1 MIPDEAVRAQARRL
15 RGQIQQHNYYYYVLD
30 DPRIPDSEYDR
41 LFRSLQQLEAEHP
54 ELVTADSPTQRVG
67 GEPLA
72 AFDQVEHAVPMLSL
86 ENALSAE
93 AMAEFDRRVRERLG
107 RDEAVS
113 YVAEPKI
120 DGLAISLRYEDGLL
134 VQAATRGDGSRG
146 ENVTQNVRTI
156 PSVPL
161 RLLGEGWPARLEVR
175 GEIFMPRQGFDALNR
190 RQREQGE
197 KTFANPRNAA
207 AGSLRQLDP
216 RVTATRPLAM
226 YCYGLGEVGGKLAAE
241 THSGCMHLLR
251 GWGLPVSPELVV
263 LTGLEACA
271 AYFADIGARRG
282 TLAYDIDGVV
292 FKVDNLA
299 DQQALGHVARAPRWA
314 IAQKF
319 PAQEALTTVEAVEFQ
334 VGRTGAVTP
343 VARLAPVFVG
353 GVTVS
358 NATLHNMDEVRRKDV
373 RVGDTVYVRRAGD
386 VIPEVVRVLAERRP
400 EKTQPVE
407 LPSRCPV
414 CGSEVE
420 RIEGESVARCSG
432 GLYCPAQRKEAVK
445 HFASRR
451 ALDIE
456 GLGDKLIEQLI
467 EQDLIDDPADLF
479 TLSAK
484 VLAGLE
490 RMGEKSAAK
499 LVEALAR
506 CRRTTLARFLYALGI
521 REVGEATAQSLA
533 RQFGSLANIRA
544 ATEEALQ
551 ETPDVG
557 PVVARHV
564 FTFLRQA
571 HNRKVIEKL
580 QAAGITWAEAE
591 PASAATE
598 RPLAGRTFVLT
609 GTLSEP
615 RAAVKERLQQLGAKV
630 AGSVSKNTDYV
641 IAGEAAG
648 SKLAKAEALGVTVL
662 DEQGLARLID
672 TVAAKTQ

>member
-1 MIPDEAVRAQARRL
+1 MRAQVRRL
-15 RGQIQQHNYYYYVLD
+15 REQIQQHNYYYYVLD

-113 YVAEPKI
+113 YVAEPKL

-190 RQREQGE
+190 RQREQGG
-197 KTFANPRNAA
+197 KTFVNPRNAA

-216 RVTATRPLAM
+216 RITATRPLAM

-271 AYFADIGARRG
+271 VYFADIGARRG
-282 TLAYDIDGVV
+282 SLAYDIDGVV

-299 DQQALGHVARAPRWA
+299 DQKALGYVARSPRWA

-400 EKTQPVE
+400 EKTEPVE

-479 TLSAK
+479 ALSANA
-484 VLAGLE
+484 LAGLE
-490 RMGEKSAAK
+490 RMGEKSANN

-506 CRRTTLARFLYALGI
+506 SRQTTLARFLYALGI

-533 RQFGSLANIRA
+533 RQFGSLENIRA

-557 PVVARHV
+557 PVVAHHV

-598 RPLAGRTFVLT
+598 RPLAGRIFVLT

-615 RAAVKERLQQLGAKV
+615 RAAVKERLQRLGAKV

-641 IAGEAAG
+641 VAGEAAG

>member
-1 MIPDEAVRAQARRL
+1 MIPDDAVRAQVRRL
-15 RGQIQQHNYYYYVLD
+15 REQIQQHNYYYYVLD

-113 YVAEPKI
+113 YVAEPKL

-207 AGSLRQLDP
+207 AGSLRQLDS
-216 RVTATRPLAM
+216 RITATRPLAM

-251 GWGLPVSPELVV
+251 GWGLPVSSELVV

-282 TLAYDIDGVV
+282 SLAYDIDGVV

-299 DQQALGHVARAPRWA
+299 DQKALGYVARSPRWA

-319 PAQEALTTVEAVEFQ
+319 PAQEALTRVEAVEFQ

-407 LPSRCPV
+407 MPSRCPV

-479 TLSAK
+479 ALSANA
-484 VLAGLE
+484 LAGLE
-490 RMGEKSAAK
+490 RMGEKSANN

-506 CRRTTLARFLYALGI
+506 SRQTTLARFLYALGI

-533 RQFGSLANIRA
+533 RQFGSLENIRA

-557 PVVARHV
+557 PVVAHHV

-598 RPLAGRTFVLT
+598 RPLAARTFVLT

-641 IAGEAAG
+641 VAGEAAG